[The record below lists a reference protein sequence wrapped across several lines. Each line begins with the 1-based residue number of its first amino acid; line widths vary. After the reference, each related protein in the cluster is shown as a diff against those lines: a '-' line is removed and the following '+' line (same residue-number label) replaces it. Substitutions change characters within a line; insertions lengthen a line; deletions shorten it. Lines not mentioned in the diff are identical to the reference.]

1 MIPDK
6 SLTTLSPA
14 GDARRELL
22 AERQD
27 ALEEQLEGVGDE
39 VGRIDPKALEVENEL
54 AQHFNE
60 LEVSNRGPGYM
71 YGWVY
76 SGQHGRMIRLKITE
90 QWEVVQG
97 DMREAEEMKGIGTDT
112 TRRLGDVILM
122 RIRKDRYVLLQR
134 REAEKGH
141 RQQEGVTSTLEEMGE
156 SLSRRGIVVHTDL
169 KSMNP
174 QMLKRMQNRA
184 AAQKISTGRVAQWLR
199 EGRMPGTP
207 APGAAKG
214 G

>member
-1 MIPDK
+1 MIPGK
-6 SLTTLSPA
+6 TQTTLPPA
-14 GDARRELL
+14 GDARREVL

-27 ALEEQLEGVGDE
+27 ALDEQLEGVGDD

-54 AQHFNE
+54 AQRFNE
-60 LEVSNRGPGYM
+60 LEVSNRDSGYM

-76 SGQHGRMIRLKITE
+76 SGQQGRMIRLKITE
-90 QWEVVQG
+90 GWEVVQG

-134 REAEKGH
+134 REAEKRV

-156 SLSRRGIVVHTDL
+156 SLGKRGVVVHTDL

-184 AAQKISTGRVAQWLR
+184 AARKIATGRVDQYIR

-207 APGAAKG
+207 APGAA
-214 G
+214 